1 MIRIDI
7 PRRGTLELQHAVFD
21 VNGTL
26 AVDGVPIPGV
36 VEQLKALAGHLSVHA
51 LTAGTHGNISM
62 LERMFGLPLQLIGS
76 GEEKTR
82 YVEYLGPAH
91 VIAFG
96 NGMNDVGMLRLAAI
110 GVAVLAGEGVAI
122 GALQAADVLALG
134 PIEAMELVLKPK
146 RLVATLRGC
155 AEGVGFEPTNRGG
168 SSRDVYR
175 VACRDTLILPGF
187 LLFEHIR

>member
-7 PRRGTLELQHAVFD
+7 PLRGIVELQHAVFD

-26 AVDGVPIPGV
+26 AVDGKPIPGV
-36 VEQLKALAGHLSVHA
+36 ADRLKALGEHLSLHV
-51 LTAGTHGNISM
+51 LTAGTHGNIAE
-62 LERMFGLPLQLIGS
+62 LERVLGFPLHMITI
-76 GEEKTR
+76 GEEKVH
-82 YVEYLGPAH
+82 YIEQLGPAS

-134 PIEAMELVLKPK
+134 PVDAIDLVLNPK
-146 RLVATLRGC
+146 RLVATLRG
-155 AEGVGFEPTNRGG
+155 
-168 SSRDVYR
+168 
-175 VACRDTLILPGF
+175 
-187 LLFEHIR
+187 

>member
-7 PRRGTLELQHAVFD
+7 PLRGIVELQHAVFD

-26 AVDGVPIPGV
+26 AVDGKPIPGV
-36 VEQLKALAGHLSVHA
+36 TDRLKALGEHLSLHV
-51 LTAGTHGNISM
+51 LTAGTHGNVAE
-62 LERMFGLPLQLIGS
+62 LERVLGFPLHMIRI
-76 GEEKTR
+76 GEEKVH
-82 YVEYLGPAH
+82 YVEQLGPAS

-134 PIEAMELVLKPK
+134 PVDAIDLVLNPK
-146 RLVATLRGC
+146 RLVATLRG
-155 AEGVGFEPTNRGG
+155 
-168 SSRDVYR
+168 
-175 VACRDTLILPGF
+175 
-187 LLFEHIR
+187 

>member
-7 PRRGTLELQHAVFD
+7 PLRGIVELQHAVFD

-26 AVDGVPIPGV
+26 AVDGKPIPGV
-36 VEQLKALAGHLSVHA
+36 ADRLKALGEHLSLHV
-51 LTAGTHGNISM
+51 LTAGTHGNIAE
-62 LERMFGLPLQLIGS
+62 LERVLGFPLHMITI
-76 GEEKTR
+76 GEEKVH
-82 YVEYLGPAH
+82 YVEQLGPAS

-134 PIEAMELVLKPK
+134 PVDAIDLVLNPK
-146 RLVATLRGC
+146 RLVATLRG
-155 AEGVGFEPTNRGG
+155 
-168 SSRDVYR
+168 
-175 VACRDTLILPGF
+175 
-187 LLFEHIR
+187 

>member
-7 PRRGTLELQHAVFD
+7 PLRGIVELQHAVFD

-26 AVDGVPIPGV
+26 AVDGKPIPGV
-36 VEQLKALAGHLSVHA
+36 TDRLKALGEHLSLHV
-51 LTAGTHGNISM
+51 LTAGTHGNIAE
-62 LERMFGLPLQLIGS
+62 LERVLGFPLHMIRI
-76 GEEKTR
+76 GEEKVH
-82 YVEYLGPAH
+82 YVEQLGPAS

-134 PIEAMELVLKPK
+134 PVDAIDLVLNPK
-146 RLVATLRGC
+146 RLVATLRG
-155 AEGVGFEPTNRGG
+155 
-168 SSRDVYR
+168 
-175 VACRDTLILPGF
+175 
-187 LLFEHIR
+187 